1 MSCLSRRGVVLEAYV
16 VMWGKRF
23 TGRAKKTSSAN
34 QESGK
39 IGAKL
44 RAILGAQLAG
54 ANLEA

>member
-1 MSCLSRRGVVLEAYV
+1 LSRRGVVLEAYV

-23 TGRAKKTSSAN
+23 TCRAKKTSSAN
-34 QESGK
+34 KESGK

-44 RAILGAQLAG
+44 RAMLGTPLAG